1 MGVGRE
7 GGIVTGERSR
17 AVGMEWP
24 KETLLERATILKT
37 QLHEAGQ
44 LSARREPAVQAA
56 WGQLLCAV

>member
-17 AVGMEWP
+17 AVGTEWP
-24 KETLLERATILKT
+24 KTLLERATILKT
-37 QLHEAGQ
+37 QLPEAGQ